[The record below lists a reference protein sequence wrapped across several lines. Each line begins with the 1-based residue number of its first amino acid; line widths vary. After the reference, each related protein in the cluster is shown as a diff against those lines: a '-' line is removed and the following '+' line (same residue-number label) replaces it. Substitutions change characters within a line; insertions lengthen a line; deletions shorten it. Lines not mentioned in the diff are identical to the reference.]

1 VNENKIPFSKETAR
15 SLYEQLDAR
24 YGNLFPKSGLK
35 MKNGKILDYPQN
47 SSAISYYK
55 KPMLRHMFVNCSDLQ
70 KLGAVTIDTI
80 SDIVIDLYPKNDID
94 GAKEDNSLEQKQVI
108 SERIDSLKETDLL
121 RAKFDLISYKKMFK
135 VERIQLSI
143 STETYKSRRQ

>member
-1 VNENKIPFSKETAR
+1 
-15 SLYEQLDAR
+15 
-24 YGNLFPKSGLK
+24 
-35 MKNGKILDYPQN
+35 
-47 SSAISYYK
+47 
-55 KPMLRHMFVNCSDLQ
+55 MFVNCSDLQ